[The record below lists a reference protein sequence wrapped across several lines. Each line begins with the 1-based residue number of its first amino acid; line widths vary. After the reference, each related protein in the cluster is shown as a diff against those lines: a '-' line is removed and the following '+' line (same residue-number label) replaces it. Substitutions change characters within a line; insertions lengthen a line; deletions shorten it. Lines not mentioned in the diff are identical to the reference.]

1 MRVTRVQHTCFVFD
15 SEDGRLVV
23 DPALDYFGNLW
34 SPRGRNR
41 LASQLLSEV
50 SAVVITHSHSDH
62 FHLPT
67 LLHFDRETP
76 IAIPSGDGSSEFPMA
91 SELADYGFTN
101 VIEMEPMKAVQLAG
115 IDVTSVPAP
124 DSIEGIAQQSL
135 LLERGSLRIL
145 HGADTLEDFE
155 TLEEIARE
163 RPVRVAMLPLNCS
176 LNYQNLRN
184 QMSPGTF
191 LEAARILQPEAMVP
205 LGVNEG
211 PRRGISATDVPWFPH
226 GESLYRDRAFVAG
239 HPEATQLLPIEDG
252 QSLRIPED
260 APVGPVESPAEA
272 ADNGSSDVEI
282 VLGRFW
288 SLLIDVHVRDRYY
301 FGLVRSRD
309 HEQWRDAWLECR
321 SRLEELLA
329 DWDKVLFEAVDRL
342 PGGRVEAPVLRY
354 FPRTVARLTSQGD
367 SLAQLVLDSLWLLEP
382 GLGEQDYAQALYGL
396 LAARVRSDPSDLW
409 HCRREYSGWL
419 QTRQERKRP
428 ALPRGFDESAV
439 ERWLRRQAAADR
451 RSADY
456 VHPRINPVFG
466 PFDVAGVP
474 GLDPG
479 PAQDGPAQD
488 GPVLALHALRH
499 RDGRAQSVA
508 TVLRGTE
515 ARLAEAVVQADGTA
529 SITELCDRLDVS
541 PADFEQ
547 FQLRLGAFD
556 PYCLEGHWYPSEAL
570 AWRPDFRA

>member
-15 SEDGRLVV
+15 TEDGRVVV

-41 LASQLLSEV
+41 MASQLLAGV

-67 LLHFDRETP
+67 LLHFDRKTP
-76 IAIPSGDGSSEFPMA
+76 IAVPSSDRSTDFPMA
-91 SELADYGFTN
+91 AELADYGFTN
-101 VIEMEPMKAVQLAG
+101 VIEIEPMQAVRLAG

-124 DSIEGIAQQSL
+124 DSIEGIPQQSL
-135 LLERGSLRIL
+135 LLERGDLRIL
-145 HGADTLEDFE
+145 HGADTLEDFDA
-155 TLEEIARE
+155 LEEIAHE
-163 RPVRVAMLPLNCS
+163 RPIRIAMLPLNCS

-211 PRRGISATDVPWFPH
+211 PRRGITATDVPWFPH
-226 GESLYRDRAFVAG
+226 GEALYRDRAFIDA
-239 HPEATQLLPIEDG
+239 HPEGSRLLAIEDG
-252 QSLRIPED
+252 QSLQ
-260 APVGPVESPAEA
+260 VCESTPLGAVDSLAEA
-272 ADNGSSDVEI
+272 TDNGSSDVEI
-282 VLGRFW
+282 ALGRFW

-301 FGLVRSRD
+301 FGLVRD
-309 HEQWRDAWLECR
+309 WEHEQWRDAWLECR
-321 SRLEELLA
+321 SRFEELLA
-329 DWDKVLFEAVDRL
+329 DWDKVLLGAVEGL
-342 PGGRVEAPVLRY
+342 PGERVKAPVLRY
-354 FPRTVARLTSQGD
+354 FPRTVGRLTSQGD

-382 GLGEQDYAQALYGL
+382 GLSEQDYVQALYGL

-419 QTRQERKRP
+419 QARHKRKRP
-428 ALPRGFDESAV
+428 ALPRGFDENAAD
-439 ERWLRRQAAADR
+439 RWLRRQAAADR

-456 VHPRINPVFG
+456 VHPRINPIFG

-474 GLDPG
+474 SLNGG
-479 PAQDGPAQD
+479 PSQD
-488 GPVLALHALRH
+488 GPVLALHTLRH

-508 TVLRGTE
+508 TVLRGAE

-529 SITELCDRLDVS
+529 SISELCDRLGLPTS
-541 PADFEQ
+541 DFEQ
-547 FQLRLGAFD
+547 FQLRLGDFD

>member
-15 SEDGRLVV
+15 TEDGRLAV

-41 LASQLLSEV
+41 MASQLLADV

-67 LLHFDRETP
+67 LLHFDRDTP
-76 IAIPSGDGSSEFPMA
+76 VAVPSSDRSSDFPMA
-91 SELADYGFTN
+91 AELAEYGFTN
-101 VIEMEPMKAVQLAG
+101 VIEIEPMQTVRLAG

-124 DSIEGIAQQSL
+124 DSIEGVPQQSL
-135 LLERGSLRIL
+135 LLEREDLRIL
-145 HGADTLEDFE
+145 HGADTLEDFDAFE
-155 TLEEIARE
+155 KIAQE
-163 RPVRVAMLPLNCS
+163 RPIRIAMLPLNCS

-211 PRRGISATDVPWFPH
+211 PRRGITATDVPWFPH
-226 GESLYRDRAFVAG
+226 GEALYRDRAFLAA
-239 HPEATQLLPIEDG
+239 HPEGSRLLAIEDG
-252 QSLRIPED
+252 QSLHVHES
-260 APVGPVESPAEA
+260 APLESVESLVEA

-301 FGLVRSRD
+301 FGLVLDRE
-309 HEQWRDAWLECR
+309 HGQWRDAWLECR

-329 DWDKVLFEAVDRL
+329 DWDKVLLSAIEGL
-342 PGGRVEAPVLRY
+342 PEGRVKAPVLRY
-354 FPRTVARLTSQGD
+354 FPRTVGRLASQGD

-382 GLGEQDYAQALYGL
+382 GLSEQDYVQALYGL

-419 QTRQERKRP
+419 QARQERKRP
-428 ALPRGFDESAV
+428 ALPRGFDENAADQ
-439 ERWLRRQAAADR
+439 WLRRQAAADR

-456 VHPRINPVFG
+456 VHPRINPIFG
-466 PFDVAGVP
+466 PFDVSGVP
-474 GLDPG
+474 SLNGEPS
-479 PAQDGPAQD
+479 QD
-488 GPVLALHALRH
+488 GPVLALHTLRH
-499 RDGRAQSVA
+499 QNGRAKSVA
-508 TVLRGTE
+508 TVLRGAE

-529 SITELCDRLDVS
+529 SIAELCDRLDLS
-541 PADFEQ
+541 TSEFEQ
-547 FQLRLGAFD
+547 FQLRLGGFD